1 MTADLT
7 RGAAARPRAWVRL
20 ALLAP
25 LGAAGLGLGATTA
38 AKPSPAAAKPS
49 LAPDFWPINLDYP
62 GVRPLRP
69 AGAGAP
75 HVYAVDDLLDPA
87 TCAALVAKASPH
99 MARSRVDAG
108 GAAGAGAGAYGTSD
122 ALRTSADVRVA
133 FDETPNV
140 QATFSELLAMPVAH
154 FEPLKVSW
162 YAGARGD
169 GAAGGHFAPHDD
181 AALLGYPDGC
191 VDCPTPRCNRVV
203 TLLVCATRRARDA
216 PRARRAEEKP
226 RTRPSRRLSS
236 PLPLAPLRR
245 YLNDCAEG
253 GATRFNA
260 LGLDVRPTRGMGLV
274 FFPAFLDTATNA
286 GLRGRCDPRVRHEG
300 APAVDEKFICQQW
313 GWTGPIIRE
322 RLDAGYRAHGRCDDT
337 VL

>member
-1 MTADLT
+1 M
-7 RGAAARPRAWVRL
+7 
-20 ALLAP
+20 
-25 LGAAGLGLGATTA
+25 
-38 AKPSPAAAKPS
+38 
-49 LAPDFWPINLDYP
+49 
-62 GVRPLRP
+62 
-69 AGAGAP
+69 
-75 HVYAVDDLLDPA
+75 
-87 TCAALVAKASPH
+87 
-99 MARSRVDAG
+99 
-108 GAAGAGAGAYGTSD
+108 
-122 ALRTSADVRVA
+122 
-133 FDETPNV
+133 
-140 QATFSELLAMPVAH
+140 
-154 FEPLKVSW
+154 
-162 YAGARGD
+162 
-169 GAAGGHFAPHDD
+169 
-181 AALLGYPDGC
+181 
-191 VDCPTPRCNRVV
+191 
-203 TLLVCATRRARDA
+203 RDA
-216 PRARRAEEKP
+216 TRARRAA
-226 RTRPSRRLSS
+226 RATRGGKAEDTLPPVAS